1 MLASI
6 LELLG
11 FRPAPGA
18 PEPPDAVR
26 EIAARL
32 ERLPPERARY
42 VAAFA
47 LVLSRVAHADLHI
60 DPREREKIAQVLVD
74 LGHLE
79 PEEAAAAAEIAT
91 AQSHAAG
98 GTEHFLATR
107 ELAAM
112 ADRAQREELL
122 ECLFAVSAADG
133 AISTREEN
141 QVRQVASELG
151 VSHRELAAIRS
162 RWNEYRAVLRQG
174 S

>member
-26 EIAARL
+26 KIAARL

-74 LGHLE
+74 FGHLE